1 MAVIQRIRELY
12 RIISPGL
19 GLKRWLVLSLVGLI
33 QVIVGVAL
41 LLVDM
46 LERARR
52 RSLISFLTLRFLP
65 REIRQLSAM
74 AFFSTGV
81 ALAYVGWQRFSR
93 SLMRVMLP
101 EQPEAELSQVLL
113 QRQRA
118 ERGRRVVVLGG
129 GPGLLPVIRA
139 LQMLKE
145 EVRIDVILTP
155 TGEGRIVQELRN
167 SFGLSGQQII
177 YATLDD
183 AILYAELADGT
194 LLEGA
199 ATINRS
205 SAAQITNLFLSRDI
219 RRVQVW
225 ESENNGKSA
234 TARLRDYMPAVS
246 EAALDAINHAELIV
260 FAPGRIYTHVLP
272 SLTLPRLAQAVR
284 ESEASK
290 VYFANLMTEP
300 GKTDNWTVADHLET
314 IQKLSGV
321 VIDYA
326 IVHQGSISPPMLQQY
341 HNEGADVVRVE
352 SEEGDE
358 VMSRLIFADTGEQTT
373 LVEGAVIVSG
383 DIITEAPQTVSF
395 QRDGA
400 TVLREMPVVRHDPK
414 KVAPLLRRLLSD
426 KS

>member
-1 MAVIQRIRELY
+1 M
-12 RIISPGL
+12 
-19 GLKRWLVLSLVGLI
+19 
-33 QVIVGVAL
+33 
-41 LLVDM
+41 
-46 LERARR
+46 
-52 RSLISFLTLRFLP
+52 
-65 REIRQLSAM
+65 
-74 AFFSTGV
+74 
-81 ALAYVGWQRFSR
+81 
-93 SLMRVMLP
+93 
-101 EQPEAELSQVLL
+101 
-113 QRQRA
+113 
-118 ERGRRVVVLGG
+118 
-129 GPGLLPVIRA
+129 
-139 LQMLKE
+139 
-145 EVRIDVILTP
+145 
-155 TGEGRIVQELRN
+155 
-167 SFGLSGQQII
+167 
-177 YATLDD
+177 
-183 AILYAELADGT
+183 ADGT